1 MYINHINVFAILGF
15 SVGKEKLKRK
25 TLEIPQP
32 PVDHRAKWGRQG
44 KTPIDLPSTAPL
56 GPGGCRHTET
66 CLLPLHLAWGGGK
79 ISIDQSAVCHT
90 DGL

>member
-32 PVDHRAKWGRQG
+32 PVDHRAKWGRQE
-44 KTPIDLPSTAPL
+44 KTPIDLPSTALL

-66 CLLPLHLAWGGGK
+66 CLLPLHLAWGGK
-79 ISIDQSAVCHT
+79 DIHRPVCCVPH
-90 DGL
+90 